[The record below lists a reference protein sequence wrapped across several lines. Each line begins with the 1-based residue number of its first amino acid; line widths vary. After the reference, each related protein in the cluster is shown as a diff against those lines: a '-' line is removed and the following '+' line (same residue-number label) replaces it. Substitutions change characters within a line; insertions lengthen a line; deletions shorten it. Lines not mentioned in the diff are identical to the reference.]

1 MDFTFLFIVIL
12 MLIAVKSNLPWLAGG
27 LFLLLLFSS
36 KNKYFILAAFLG
48 LALMLTLMFVP
59 LGDYFL
65 WVVLGGLFL
74 ILIILARK
82 DVEEP
87 TLGYA
92 GGGGYG

>member
-1 MDFTFLFIVIL
+1 MDFTFLFIIVL

-27 LFLLLLFSS
+27 LFLLLLFTS
-36 KNKYFILAAFLG
+36 KNKYFFLAAFVG
-48 LALMLTLMFVP
+48 LALMLAIMFVP

-65 WVVLGGLFL
+65 WVVLGGLFV
-74 ILIILARK
+74 ILMLLARK

-87 TLGYA
+87 TPSYM